1 MGWFGLTIR
10 RPSLRGYPP
19 ANGGNTSIVLPASA
33 SRSRRGPRSG
43 PDLDSFGADHDFSA
57 VPVSVG
63 VVTTLSGSAPP
74 DVWW

>member
-10 RPSLRGYPP
+10 RPSL
-19 ANGGNTSIVLPASA
+19 
-33 SRSRRGPRSG
+33 
-43 PDLDSFGADHDFSA
+43 ADHDFSA

-63 VVTTLSGSAPP
+63 VVTTLSGSAPR